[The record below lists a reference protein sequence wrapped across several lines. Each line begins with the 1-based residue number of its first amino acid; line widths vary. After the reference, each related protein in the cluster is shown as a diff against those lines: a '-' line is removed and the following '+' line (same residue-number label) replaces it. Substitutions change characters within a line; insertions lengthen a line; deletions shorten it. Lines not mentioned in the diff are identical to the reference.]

1 MRRPRKAAGLAPA
14 RAVDDVVC
22 MEDRPLAPLLADLG
36 MHVLN
41 RLLLVPL
48 RRLVRGEDAWTDFY
62 EHGALGHPWWHY
74 EQDERGRL
82 VLINPAGPEPLHGNP
97 VPQTPTAAAAATR
110 PAATPAQ
117 APTRV
122 GVSIVL
128 PCGRS
133 TTPIAG
139 YAPDVHGPQLAA
151 LDLLLY
157 LAEHHRLV
165 AAPRLSPGPPILRPA
180 RSLSLLARDWG
191 HRSGQGERRAD
202 RAIALLGKRRILDR
216 VSVGARSEYHLPPDA
231 LSRFER
237 AFGFTVEQPTRP
249 DPPSRGSD
257 ERAGQ

>member
-1 MRRPRKAAGLAPA
+1 MRR
-14 RAVDDVVC
+14 RAQSTKTPC
-22 MEDRPLAPLLADLG
+22 MDDRPLAPLLADLG

-41 RLLLVPL
+41 RLVLLPL
-48 RRLVRGEDAWTDFY
+48 RRVVRGADSWTDFY
-62 EHGALGHPWWHY
+62 EHGFAGHPWWHY

-82 VLINPAGPEPLHGNP
+82 VLINPTRPEPVHRIP
-97 VPQTPTAAAAATR
+97 VPPTPTAAAAATR

-117 APTRV
+117 APPRA

-139 YAPDVHGPQLAA
+139 YAPDLHGPQLAA

-157 LAEHHRLV
+157 LEAHHRLV
-165 AAPRLSPGPPILRPA
+165 VVPRLSAGPPILRPA

-202 RAIALLGKRRILDR
+202 RAIALLGQWRILER
-216 VSVGARSEYHLPPDA
+216 VSVGARVAYHLPPDA
-231 LSRFER
+231 LGRFER
-237 AFGFTVEQPTRP
+237 AFRFTVEQPAP
-249 DPPSRGSD
+249 DPPSRGAD
-257 ERAGQ
+257 GRAGS